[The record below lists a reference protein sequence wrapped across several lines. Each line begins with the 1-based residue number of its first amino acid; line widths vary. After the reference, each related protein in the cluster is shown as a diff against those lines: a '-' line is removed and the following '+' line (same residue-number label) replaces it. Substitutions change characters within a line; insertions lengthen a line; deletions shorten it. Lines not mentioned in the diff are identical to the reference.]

1 MFFDMHADI
10 WTNTLWEYEK
20 GNKNIIRR
28 KFRHK
33 FEKGNMT
40 GGIFVIWLDD
50 YENSESRFI
59 KALRIMSE
67 ELYYTKDFIHIVKNN
82 EDFNTAKRNNKLAI
96 ILGIEGLSGIGK
108 NLDYIYLLEQLG
120 VRHIGLTWNESNAIA
135 TGQNG
140 NPDRG
145 LSELGIDA
153 LKIIEDLDIL
163 LDLSH
168 ANDKTFWDVAKYA
181 KKPFFA
187 SHSNSRTL
195 CPSMRN
201 LTDDQLMCLK
211 ERNGMVG
218 LNSYH
223 NFVSHTNNKKTLD
236 MFIQHLEYI
245 AEKIGL
251 DKVGFGFDFA
261 DYYSKE
267 EEIVKDLKGLT
278 DASDLNNIVS
288 ILKNRGYSNHEI
300 DMITH
305 RNFISFFNRVRNNK
319 YQEEK
324 R

>member
-50 YENSESRFI
+50 YENPETRFI

-67 ELYYTKDFIHIVKNN
+67 ELHYTEDFIHIVKNN
-82 EDFNTAKRNNKLAI
+82 EDFNTAKKNNKLAI
-96 ILGIEGLSGIGK
+96 ILGIEGLSGIGR

-120 VRHIGLTWNESNAIA
+120 IRHIGLTWNESNAIA

-140 NPDRG
+140 NPGRG

-153 LKIIEDLDIL
+153 LKIIEDLGIL

-168 ANDKTFWDVAKYA
+168 VNDKTFWDVAKYA

-187 SHSNSRTL
+187 SHSNSRIL

-201 LTDDQLMCLK
+201 LTDDQLMCIK
-211 ERNGMVG
+211 ERSGMVG

-223 NFVSHTNNKKTLD
+223 NFVSHMDNKKTLD
-236 MFIQHLEYI
+236 MLIQHLEYI

-261 DYYSKE
+261 DYYARE
-267 EEIVKDLKGLT
+267 EETVRDLKDLA
-278 DASDLNNIVS
+278 DAGDLNNIVS
-288 ILKNRGYSNHEI
+288 ILKKRGYSSHEI
-300 DMITH
+300 DMIAH
-305 RNFISFFNRVRNNK
+305 KNFISFFNRVRNNK
-319 YQEEK
+319 
-324 R
+324 